1 MGSRLI
7 NSLQHAAG
15 KNQELLAVLSQTD
28 NAPTA
33 LKHNSKYIT
42 DLEGQI
48 ANTDKEIIRLHRIT
62 EDERKDHIK
71 YEESTFTRYMYKVRG
86 SKGMA
91 RFAEK
96 AGKEE
101 KEFLEAWQ
109 KERETQ
115 ESHAELTR
123 ALAAARQEQQRLQD
137 ETARHDRAQ
146 SELDR
151 LYSSIFDGPTPEVP
165 GEDQL
170 ESSLWNN
177 KQWADNSTQHQNLQ
191 RRAAEALNATLHC
204 LERASEDMGDARE
217 ESWWD
222 TWGGG
227 GTFTDMMERDSLSR
241 AQVGVSEALRHMDE
255 ARRCQ
260 PGIPALANINI
271 DNGHFI
277 SDVLFD
283 NIFSDL
289 AQHDRIKKS
298 ALQLQQAIQQCRD
311 LLEKQ
316 KRTFHE
322 AAVQCNQATEATN
335 ASRLEL
341 QRIRAEAF
349 ERYAGQGA
357 PPPFQAPQYAPPPF
371 QAQAQYAPPPF
382 QAHAQYAPPR
392 AY

>member
-1 MGSRLI
+1 
-7 NSLQHAAG
+7 
-15 KNQELLAVLSQTD
+15 
-28 NAPTA
+28 
-33 LKHNSKYIT
+33 
-42 DLEGQI
+42 
-48 ANTDKEIIRLHRIT
+48 
-62 EDERKDHIK
+62 
-71 YEESTFTRYMYKVRG
+71 MYKVRG
-86 SKGMA
+86 SKGKA

-101 KEFLEAWQ
+101 KEFVEAWQ

-123 ALAAARQEQQRLQD
+123 ALAAAKQEQQRLQG
-137 ETARHDRAQ
+137 ETTRHDQAQ

-204 LERASEDMGDARE
+204 LETASKDMNDALDMSR
-217 ESWWD
+217 WD
-222 TWGGG
+222 MWGG
-227 GTFTDMMERDSLSR
+227 GTFTDMMERDALSR
-241 AQVGVSEALRHMDE
+241 AQVGISESLRHMDE

-260 PGIPALANINI
+260 PGIPALSNINI

-283 NIFSDL
+283 NIFSDM
-289 AQHDRIKKS
+289 AQHDRIKNS
-298 ALQLQQAIQQCRD
+298 AAQLQQALQQCRE

-322 AAVQCNQATEATN
+322 AAIQCTQATEATN

-349 ERYAGQGA
+349 VRYAGHGA
-357 PPPFQAPQYAPPPF
+357 PPPFQASAQYAPPPF
-371 QAQAQYAPPPF
+371 QAQAQYAPPP
-382 QAHAQYAPPR
+382 

>member
-1 MGSRLI
+1 MSSRLI
-7 NSLQHAAG
+7 ESLQHAAG

-33 LKHNSKYIT
+33 LKQNSTYIH
-42 DLEGQI
+42 DLETQI
-48 ANTDKEIIRLHRIT
+48 ANTDKEITRLHRIT
-62 EDERKDHIK
+62 EDERKDHVK
-71 YEESTFTRYMYKVRG
+71 YEESTFTRYMYKMRG
-86 SKGMA
+86 SKGVA

-101 KEFLEAWQ
+101 KEFVEAWQ
-109 KERETQ
+109 KEREAQ

-123 ALAAARQEQQRLQD
+123 ALAAAKQENERLQG
-137 ETARHDRAQ
+137 EATRHDRAQ

-177 KQWADNSTQHQNLQ
+177 KQWSDSSTQHQNLQ
-191 RRAAEALNATLHC
+191 RRAAEALNATLHS
-204 LERASEDMGDARE
+204 LECASKDINDALDMSR
-217 ESWWD
+217 WD
-222 TWGGG
+222 MWGG
-227 GTFTDMMERDSLSR
+227 GTFTDMMERDALSR
-241 AQVGVSEALRHMDE
+241 AQVGVSESLRHMDE

-260 PGIPALANINI
+260 PGIPALSNINI

-283 NIFSDL
+283 NIFTDM
-289 AQHDRIKKS
+289 AQHDRIKNS
-298 ALQLQQAIQQCRD
+298 AMQLQQALQQCRD

-316 KRTFHE
+316 KRTYQE
-322 AAVQCNQATEATN
+322 ASVQCNQATEATN

-349 ERYAGQGA
+349 VRYAGNGA
-357 PPPFQAPQYAPPPF
+357 PPPFQASPQYAPP
-371 QAQAQYAPPPF
+371 AQYAPPTSQGYAQYAPPP
-382 QAHAQYAPPR
+382 

>member
-7 NSLQHAAG
+7 DSLQHASG
-15 KNQELLAVLSQTD
+15 RNQELLAVLSQTD

-33 LKHNSKYIT
+33 LKQNSTYIA
-42 DLEGQI
+42 DLETQI
-48 ANTDKEIIRLHRIT
+48 ANTDKEITRLHRIT
-62 EDERKDHIK
+62 EDERKDHVK

-101 KEFLEAWQ
+101 KEFVEAWQ

-123 ALAAARQEQQRLQD
+123 ALAAAKQEQQRLQG
-137 ETARHDRAQ
+137 ETTRHDQAQ

-204 LERASEDMGDARE
+204 LEAASKDMSDALDMSR
-217 ESWWD
+217 WD
-222 TWGGG
+222 MWGG
-227 GTFTDMMERDSLSR
+227 GTFTDMMERDALSR
-241 AQVGVSEALRHMDE
+241 AQVGISESLRHMDE

-260 PGIPALANINI
+260 PGIPALSSINI

-283 NIFSDL
+283 NIFSDM
-289 AQHDRIKKS
+289 AQHDRIKNS
-298 ALQLQQAIQQCRD
+298 AAQLQKALKQCRE

-322 AAVQCNQATEATN
+322 ASIQCTQATEATN

-349 ERYAGQGA
+349 VRYAGHGA
-357 PPPFQAPQYAPPPF
+357 PPPFQASAQYAPPPF
-371 QAQAQYAPPPF
+371 QAQAQYAPPP
-382 QAHAQYAPPR
+382 

>member
-15 KNQELLAVLSQTD
+15 RNQELLAVLSQTD

-33 LKHNSKYIT
+33 LKQNSTYIT
-42 DLEGQI
+42 DLETQI
-48 ANTDKEIIRLHRIT
+48 ANTDKEITRLHRIT

-86 SKGMA
+86 SKGKA

-101 KEFLEAWQ
+101 KEFVEAWQ

-123 ALAAARQEQQRLQD
+123 ALAAAKQEQQRLQG
-137 ETARHDRAQ
+137 ETTRHDQAQ

-204 LERASEDMGDARE
+204 LETASKDMSDALDMSR
-217 ESWWD
+217 WD
-222 TWGGG
+222 MWGG
-227 GTFTDMMERDSLSR
+227 GTFTDMMERDALSR
-241 AQVGVSEALRHMDE
+241 AQVGISESLRHMDE

-260 PGIPALANINI
+260 PGIPALSNINI

-283 NIFSDL
+283 NIFSDM
-289 AQHDRIKKS
+289 AQHDRIKNS
-298 ALQLQQAIQQCRD
+298 AAQLQQALQQCRE

-322 AAVQCNQATEATN
+322 AAIQCTQATEATN

-349 ERYAGQGA
+349 VRYAGHGA
-357 PPPFQAPQYAPPPF
+357 PPPFQPSAQYAPPPF
-371 QAQAQYAPPPF
+371 QAQAQYAPPP
-382 QAHAQYAPPR
+382 

>member
-7 NSLQHAAG
+7 DSLQHAAG
-15 KNQELLAVLSQTD
+15 RNQELLAVLSQTD

-33 LKHNSKYIT
+33 LKQNSTYIT
-42 DLEGQI
+42 DLETQI
-48 ANTDKEIIRLHRIT
+48 ANTDKEITRLHRIT

-86 SKGMA
+86 SKGKA

-101 KEFLEAWQ
+101 KEFVEAWQ

-123 ALAAARQEQQRLQD
+123 ALAAAKQEQQRLQG
-137 ETARHDRAQ
+137 ETTRHDQAQ

-204 LERASEDMGDARE
+204 LETASKDMNDALDMSR
-217 ESWWD
+217 WD
-222 TWGGG
+222 MWGG
-227 GTFTDMMERDSLSR
+227 GTFTDMMERDALSR
-241 AQVGVSEALRHMDE
+241 AQVGISESLRHMDE

-260 PGIPALANINI
+260 PGIPALSNINI

-283 NIFSDL
+283 NIFSDM
-289 AQHDRIKKS
+289 AQHDRIKNS
-298 ALQLQQAIQQCRD
+298 AAQLQQALQQCRE

-322 AAVQCNQATEATN
+322 AAIQCTQATEATN

-349 ERYAGQGA
+349 VRYAGHGA
-357 PPPFQAPQYAPPPF
+357 PPPFQASAQYAPPPF
-371 QAQAQYAPPPF
+371 QAQAQYAPPP
-382 QAHAQYAPPR
+382 

>member
-7 NSLQHAAG
+7 DSLQHAAG
-15 KNQELLAVLSQTD
+15 RNQELLAVLSQTD

-33 LKHNSKYIT
+33 LKQNSTYIA
-42 DLEGQI
+42 DLETQI
-48 ANTDKEIIRLHRIT
+48 ANTDKEITRLHRIT
-62 EDERKDHIK
+62 EDERKDHVK

-101 KEFLEAWQ
+101 KEFVEAWQ

-123 ALAAARQEQQRLQD
+123 ALAAAKQEQQRLQG
-137 ETARHDRAQ
+137 ETTRHDQAQ

-204 LERASEDMGDARE
+204 LEAASKDMSDALDMSR
-217 ESWWD
+217 WD
-222 TWGGG
+222 MWGG
-227 GTFTDMMERDSLSR
+227 GTFTDMMERDALSR
-241 AQVGVSEALRHMDE
+241 AQVGISESLRHMDE

-260 PGIPALANINI
+260 PGIPALSSINI

-283 NIFSDL
+283 NIFSDM
-289 AQHDRIKKS
+289 AQHDRIKNS
-298 ALQLQQAIQQCRD
+298 AAQLQKALKQCRE

-322 AAVQCNQATEATN
+322 ASIQCTQATEATN

-349 ERYAGQGA
+349 VRYAGHGA
-357 PPPFQAPQYAPPPF
+357 PPPFQASAQYAPPPF
-371 QAQAQYAPPPF
+371 QAQAQYAPPP
-382 QAHAQYAPPR
+382 